1 MRRSFASPL
10 ALVALAA
17 CGSGILGSG
26 SSPSSQQFTRE
37 VRAVPGAL
45 IQSAS
50 RTFGRYGIPVL
61 EADEPGG
68 RVRTA
73 PVDLRSLAGR
83 FDEAPVTCP
92 QNTTQ
97 ETRAL
102 FRFEVKV
109 RRTNSGSELSL
120 QSEPEGKSGCVM
132 RAAFVS
138 SLLDE
143 IAQAVRDN

>member
-1 MRRSFASPL
+1 MHSSFASTL
-10 ALVALAA
+10 GLVALAA
-17 CGSGILGSG
+17 CGSGILGGG

-37 VRAVPGAL
+37 VRAVPGTLVQA
-45 IQSAS
+45 AS

-73 PVDLRSLAGR
+73 AVDLRSLAGR

-92 QNTTQ
+92 QGTAQ
-97 ETRAL
+97 EASAR
-102 FRFEVKV
+102 FRFEVRV
-109 RRTNSGSELSL
+109 RRTDRGSELSL

-143 IAQAVRDN
+143 IAQMGRDE